1 MKEPAKQ
8 SESEPV
14 TSAAVVEDW
23 PALVKEL
30 RGLIESQTAQ
40 LEVYRNQVKSQA
52 ERIAQLEEE
61 VRGLKKL
68 KGRPKL
74 QASRLE
80 KGFEPVVK
88 EGKRAGSAKR
98 SKKAD
103 FEAPEERIMEPADLP
118 AGSEFKGY
126 RDYDVQEL
134 VLKRVNIRFK
144 LAEYLTP
151 SGQRVV
157 GEVPPEYRG
166 GHYGPE
172 LRRYVLAQHYQCRV
186 TQPVLHEHL
195 QDLGLDISAG
205 QVNRILTEQPGQFET
220 EQQAVLRVGLAV
232 AEQIQVDDT
241 TSRHQGKNGVC
252 TVLSHPLFTHFESTG
267 SKSRENFLKVLQG
280 QDRQYVLNEASR
292 TYVEGRVSAKTLG
305 LLPFGADL
313 LATRNQDWEDV
324 LTTLGITTLKARRDV
339 TEAALLGGLAAL
351 GLQPDLRILSDGARQ
366 FQLLHHALCWIHA
379 ERPLRK
385 LEGET
390 DQQRANLTQM
400 RTLLWDFYHQLKRF
414 QQSPSESLKATLKAA
429 FEQIFGRRF
438 EHHDALN
445 QVLFQFS
452 SYQSELLLVLD
463 FPSLPLH
470 NNAAETDIREFV
482 VRRKISGGTRSEP
495 GRRARD
501 IFIGL
506 KKTCRKL
513 GISFWQFLGSRLM
526 FDLKIPPLPELIRAK
541 NALLIA
547 A

>member
-1 MKEPAKQ
+1 MKEAAKQ
-8 SESEPV
+8 SEPETV
-14 TSAAVVEDW
+14 GSAAGVENW
-23 PALVKEL
+23 PELVKEL
-30 RGLIESQTAQ
+30 RGLIESQKEQ
-40 LEVYRNQVKSQA
+40 LETYRKQVKEQG

-88 EGKRAGSAKR
+88 EGKRAGSLKR
-98 SKKAD
+98 SKKVN
-103 FEAPEERIMEPADLP
+103 FEAPEERIIEPMDLA

-134 VLKRVNIRFK
+134 VINRVNIRFK
-144 LAEYLTP
+144 LAEYVTP
-151 SGQRVV
+151 SGQTVV
-157 GEVPPEYRG
+157 GEVPPAYRG

-172 LRRYVLAQHYQCRV
+172 LRRYMLVQYYQCRV

-195 QDLGLDISAG
+195 QDLGVDISAG
-205 QVNRILTEQPGQFET
+205 QVNRLLTEPPGQFEA

-241 TSRHQGKNGVC
+241 TARHQGKNGVC
-252 TVLSHPLFTHFESTG
+252 TVVSHPLFSHFESTG

-280 QDRQYVLNEASR
+280 QERQYVLNEASR
-292 TYVEGRVSAKTLG
+292 VYVEDRVSAKTLG
-305 LLPFGADL
+305 LLPFTEAL
-313 LATRNQDWEDV
+313 LASRAEDWEAF
-324 LTTLGITTLKARRDV
+324 LTTLGITTVKARRDV
-339 TEAALLGGLAAL
+339 TEAALLGGLIAQ
-351 GLQPDLRILSDGARQ
+351 GLNPDLRILSDGARQ
-366 FQLLHHALCWIHA
+366 FQLLSHALCWIHA

-390 DQQRANLTQM
+390 DRQRANLTQM
-400 RTLLWDFYHQLKRF
+400 RTLLWEFYHQLKGF
-414 QQSPSESLKATLKAA
+414 AQSPSEPLKATLNAV
-429 FEQIFGRRF
+429 FDQTFGRRF
-438 EHHDALN
+438 EHHHALN
-445 QVLFQFS
+445 EVLEKFCR
-452 SYQSELLLVLD
+452 YRPELLLVLD

-482 VRRKISGGTRSEP
+482 VRRKISGGTRSEQ
-495 GRRARD
+495 GRRVRD
-501 IFIGL
+501 IFVGL

-513 GISFWQFLGSRLM
+513 DISFWQFVGSRLT
-526 FDLKIPPLPELIRAK
+526 FDLKIPPLPDLIRAK